1 MGEIIFLVFLLITGG
16 VMFYSTY
23 DFRTSLLDTSGGPA
37 LFPRI
42 VLIFLLLMLVIRIVQ
57 ILCSKEKKQFAF
69 LEIFKGSRLFF
80 ILSLGV
86 YIVLIKPLGFI
97 LSTVLFMSVL
107 ILGFRYSMSKS
118 VGKPGSVAI
127 AIGFSAVYAVLMYVL
142 FAKILNIFL
151 PAGLLGF

>member
-1 MGEIIFLVFLLITGG
+1 MGELIFLVFLLITGG

-57 ILCSKEKKQFAF
+57 ILCAKERKPFAF

-80 ILSLGV
+80 VLSLGV
-86 YIVLIKPLGFI
+86 YIVVIKPLGFI

-107 ILGFRYSMSKS
+107 IMGFRYSMTKS
-118 VGKPGSVAI
+118 VGKPGSVVLVVVL
-127 AIGFSAVYAVLMYVL
+127 SVVYAVLMYLL
-142 FAKILNIFL
+142 FAEVLNIFL
-151 PAGLLGF
+151 PAGVLDF